1 MYGKEVYLKFI
12 YKLFLV
18 HPPVENE
25 IYDDNEEMRW
35 RNKSV
40 MLINYERG
48 ACMRERE
55 KSTIKMKK
63 VQSRWEN

>member
-1 MYGKEVYLKFI
+1 MYLKFI

-40 MLINYERG
+40 MLINYE
-48 ACMRERE
+48 AWCMYERERKKYNQDE
-55 KSTIKMKK
+55 KIKLK
-63 VQSRWEN
+63 